1 MTRLLRANFARLWK
15 NKPFWICFTVTVIDC
30 VMTFVF
36 GYVENRECVERL
48 GDMLLAHGSNIM
60 LLASVFSA
68 LYLGTDYS
76 NGTMR
81 NRLIIGHTRAAIYFA
96 NLLTVLAGTFIMVA
110 AKWLITAAAGL
121 VTGGSL
127 GMPAEEFMLYT
138 AVYACAFAALCA
150 VNTLIGMLIAAKS
163 SAVVVTLVLIFGSMV
178 ISGTLIQFLNI
189 PQHGESYEISETGIV
204 KVVIS
209 SEVNPMYVDGMR
221 RQVYTFINNTLP
233 CGPICQLETGMPLEN
248 GGTLPLYSLGVTAA
262 ATGIGAIVFRKKDLK

>member
-15 NKPFWICFTVTVIDC
+15 NKPFWICFTVAVIDC
-30 VMTFVF
+30 VLNFILE
-36 GYVENRECVERL
+36 YVDNRECVERL

-60 LLASVFSA
+60 FLASIFSA

-121 VTGGSL
+121 IAGGSL
-127 GMPAEEFMLYT
+127 GMSAEEFVLYT

-163 SAVVVTLVLIFGSMV
+163 SSVVVTLVLIFGSMV
-178 ISGTLIQFLNI
+178 ISGTLIQFLSI
-189 PQHGESYEISETGIV
+189 PKYSERLEITEDGTV
-204 KVVIS
+204 RKVVS
-209 SEVNPMYVDGMR
+209 DTVDPMYVDGMR

-262 ATGIGAIVFRKKDLK
+262 ATTVGSVVFRRKDLK